1 VLFALE
7 ETQFNF
13 AEPPTQKKKTNPL
26 YSTYGKSPRFRPY
39 SFVLPMAS
47 FACRK
52 ICKID
57 MNDKS
62 EQKRILPHRL
72 TGLQSIGLRAGVI

>member
-1 VLFALE
+1 
-7 ETQFNF
+7 
-13 AEPPTQKKKTNPL
+13 
-26 YSTYGKSPRFRPY
+26 
-39 SFVLPMAS
+39 MAS